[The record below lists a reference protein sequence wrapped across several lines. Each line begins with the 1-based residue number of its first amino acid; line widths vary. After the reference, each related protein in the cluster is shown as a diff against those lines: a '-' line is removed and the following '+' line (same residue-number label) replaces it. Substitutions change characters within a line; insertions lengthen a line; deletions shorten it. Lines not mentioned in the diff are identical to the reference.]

1 LRINRARMRRI
12 ASDLAAGAVLGGLT
26 FLAARALG
34 FWLILGWEGYEALW
48 VFLIVGA
55 VLYATL
61 LRPLVWAAAGTLLL
75 LVAVGAL
82 TPAIRRPANF
92 FVRADAPGPVDAVA
106 VLASELNYDALVSP
120 DALDRLLSGIA
131 LARATA
137 GEQGSGV
144 PLVLTIVT
152 RGRDPVLTSA
162 TDQRR
167 IVDLTAGGVDVHWT
181 APVQSTRDEARAVA
195 AIARAEGWTR
205 IAVVTSPIHTR
216 RACRTFERVGVS
228 VRCVPA
234 EARDFA
240 ARAMRTSSD
249 RLRATQLTLY
259 EFAGTVYYKLR
270 GWI

>member
-1 LRINRARMRRI
+1 MNRPRMRRI
-12 ASDLAAGAVLGGLT
+12 VSDLAAGAVLGGLT

-61 LRPLVWAAAGTLLL
+61 LRPLVWAAAGLL
-75 LVAVGAL
+75 LVLVTIGSL
-82 TPAIRRPANF
+82 TPAIVRPANAF
-92 FVRADAPGPVDAVA
+92 TRADPPTETVDAVA
-106 VLASELNYDALVSP
+106 VLASGLSNDALISP
-120 DALDRLLSGIA
+120 DALDRLLSGVT
-131 LARATA
+131 LARATVT
-137 GEQGSGV
+137 QQHPRGV
-144 PLVLTIVT
+144 PLVLTVVT
-152 RGRDPVLTSA
+152 RGREPTLTSA
-162 TDQRR
+162 ADQQR
-167 IVDLTAGGVDVHWT
+167 IVELVGGGVNVHWT

-195 AIARAEGWTR
+195 AIARAEGWNR

-216 RACRTFERVGVS
+216 RACRTFERAGVS

-240 ARAMRTSSD
+240 ARSMRGSRD
-249 RLRATQLTLY
+249 RLRATQLSLY